1 MRRRDFLELALAGSA
16 WSAMAAA
23 AGKTGRARHASLG
36 RVVVVGAGYGGA
48 TAAKYVRILSGGRIE
63 VILVD
68 QNADFISCPVS
79 NRVLA
84 GQKTLEQLTF
94 GYDLLQQ
101 HHGVKF
107 MRGSVTAIDASKSH
121 IVMAGKKLSY
131 DRLIVAPG
139 IDFIF
144 DAAPKLAGAQQ
155 QIPHAW
161 KAGPQTRVLHQQLL
175 AMPNGG
181 VFTIVVPPQPYR
193 CPPAPYERACQVAFY
208 LKTHKPR
215 SKVMVLD
222 ANPVI
227 TSKRAL
233 FERAWR
239 DLYPGMIEYVPGS
252 ELQQVDVAT
261 KTVKT
266 AFDTVKS
273 DVLNIIPP
281 QRAGRIAQDCG
292 LANVERRW
300 CEVDFIS
307 YASTVLP
314 HERLYSVQEQ
324 HPFPFLREILL
335 FLSLAGILIPLLQRL
350 RINQVL
356 GFLAAGALF
365 GPFGLGRMAHD
376 VGWLGWLT
384 FPNNENVGL
393 LAELGVLFLM
403 FMIGLELSA
412 ARLWAMRRWVFGA
425 GSAQVALCALLL
437 GGAVWLLLDQSMEAS
452 LVLGLVLSLSST
464 AVVMQLLSERQTTGT
479 PLGQAA
485 FAVLMLQDLAVVPIL
500 ILIGALGGHAAGDG
514 GQLNTQLNIPM
525 LALLAM
531 GKAALAIALIYLV
544 GGRVVHPL
552 FRAFARHRQPDVFM
566 ALILLSTFGIA
577 ALSAIA
583 GLSMALGALIAGLLL
598 AETEFKHEV
607 ELMVEPFKGLLMG
620 LFFMTVGMGMDPL
633 QIVHAPLWLACAV
646 VLLIV
651 LKAVVIAPVLR
662 LGGLPWGRAVEGALL
677 LGQGGEFAF
686 IVIGYAVSARLLDP
700 GLGGRVMLAVGLS
713 LFLTP
718 MLARIGR
725 TIGERTEGEARERE
739 ARHADADLE
748 AARGRV
754 IIAGFGR
761 VGQQLA
767 KLLASQGIPY
777 VAFENDAKL
786 VSKLHAQGVPV
797 YFGNA
802 ARPELLRRVHAIDA
816 PAIVLTMDHPS
827 SALQAV
833 RGIRREFPHM
843 RLFARSRDEKHA
855 RALKLAGASVVV
867 PETLEASLQLSSFVL
882 QAMGLDER
890 VVDVIIDRERDQ
902 FAQALT
908 APDGSQ

>member
-1 MRRRDFLELALAGSA
+1 
-16 WSAMAAA
+16 MA
-23 AGKTGRARHASLG
+23 
-36 RVVVVGAGYGGA
+36 
-48 TAAKYVRILSGGRIE
+48 RI
-63 VILVD
+63 
-68 QNADFISCPVS
+68 
-79 NRVLA
+79 
-84 GQKTLEQLTF
+84 
-94 GYDLLQQ
+94 
-101 HHGVKF
+101 
-107 MRGSVTAIDASKSH
+107 
-121 IVMAGKKLSY
+121 
-131 DRLIVAPG
+131 
-139 IDFIF
+139 
-144 DAAPKLAGAQQ
+144 
-155 QIPHAW
+155 
-161 KAGPQTRVLHQQLL
+161 
-175 AMPNGG
+175 
-181 VFTIVVPPQPYR
+181 VFQERPY
-193 CPPAPYERACQVAFY
+193 A
-208 LKTHKPR
+208 
-215 SKVMVLD
+215 
-222 ANPVI
+222 
-227 TSKRAL
+227 
-233 FERAWR
+233 
-239 DLYPGMIEYVPGS
+239 
-252 ELQQVDVAT
+252 
-261 KTVKT
+261 
-266 AFDTVKS
+266 
-273 DVLNIIPP
+273 
-281 QRAGRIAQDCG
+281 
-292 LANVERRW
+292 
-300 CEVDFIS
+300 
-307 YASTVLP
+307 
-314 HERLYSVQEQ
+314 VQEQ

-335 FLSLAGILIPLLQRL
+335 FLSLAGILIPTLQRL

-356 GFLAAGALF
+356 GFLAVGALF
-365 GPFGLGRMAHD
+365 GPFGLGRMAQEFPLLA
-376 VGWLGWLT
+376 WFT
-384 FPNNENVGL
+384 FPNNENVAL

-425 GSAQVALCALLL
+425 GSAQVLLCALLL
-437 GGAVWLLLDQSMEAS
+437 GGAAWLLLGQAMEAS

-464 AVVMQLLSERQTTGT
+464 AVVMQLLNERQTTGT
-479 PLGQAA
+479 PLGQAT

-500 ILIGALGGHAAGDG
+500 ILIGALGGHA
-514 GQLNTQLNIPM
+514 GQQSVPV

-531 GKAALAIALIYLV
+531 GKAALAIALIYIV

-577 ALSAIA
+577 ALSAMA

-607 ELMVEPFKGLLMG
+607 ELMIEPFKGLLMG

-633 QIVHAPLWLACAV
+633 QILHAPLWLACAV
-646 VLLIV
+646 ALLVL

-686 IVIGYAVSARLLDP
+686 IVIGYAVSSKLLDA

-718 MLARIGR
+718 LLARIGR
-725 TIGERTEGEARERE
+725 GIGERAESRVQDHEAQQ
-739 ARHADADLE
+739 AQASLE

-802 ARPELLRRVHAIDA
+802 SRPELLRRVHAGEA

-882 QAMGLDER
+882 EAMGLDQR
-890 VVDVIIDRERDQ
+890 VVDGIVDRERDR
-902 FAQALT
+902 FVQALT
-908 APDGSQ
+908 APDGSA